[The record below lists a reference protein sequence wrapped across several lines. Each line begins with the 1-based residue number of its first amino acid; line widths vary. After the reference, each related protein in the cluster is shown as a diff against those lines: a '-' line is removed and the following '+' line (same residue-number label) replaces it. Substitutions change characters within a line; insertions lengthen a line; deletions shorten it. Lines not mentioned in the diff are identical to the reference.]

1 MREIVLD
8 TETTGI
14 SPRDGH
20 RIIEIGALE
29 LMHHLPTGEKLHIYI
44 NPERDID
51 DGAVAVH
58 GLTSAFLSDKPLF
71 AEIVDEFL
79 SFIGDAPLVI
89 HNASFDMGFIN
100 AELDKIQHPPLP
112 MDRAIDTLAMARKK
126 FPGAQ
131 ANLDALCRRFEID
144 NSQRDLHGALVD
156 ADLLASVYVEL
167 LGGRQPGLSL
177 GAENK
182 NDTAAVAID
191 AEQASSMLQID
202 RDKKPVRPI
211 RPHAPTAEETAAH
224 DAFLAKLKD
233 PIWLK
238 TSG

>member
-1 MREIVLD
+1 M
-8 TETTGI
+8 
-14 SPRDGH
+14 
-20 RIIEIGALE
+20 
-29 LMHHLPTGEKLHIYI
+29 
-44 NPERDID
+44 ER
-51 DGAVAVH
+51 V
-58 GLTSAFLSDKPLF
+58 
-71 AEIVDEFL
+71 
-79 SFIGDAPLVI
+79 
-89 HNASFDMGFIN
+89 
-100 AELDKIQHPPLP
+100 
-112 MDRAIDTLAMARKK
+112 IDTLEMARKR

-144 NSQRDLHGALVD
+144 NCNRDFHGALID

-182 NDTAAVAID
+182 NESAVVAVN
-191 AEQASSMLQID
+191 AEQASSFLQID
-202 RDKKPVRPI
+202 LDKKSVRPI
-211 RPHAPTAEETAAH
+211 RPHSPSAKETAAH

>member
-29 LMHHLPTGEKLHIYI
+29 LMHHLPTGKTLHIYI

-58 GLTSAFLSDKPLF
+58 GLTSTFLSDKPLF

-100 AELDKIQHPPLP
+100 AELDKIQRPPLP

-144 NSQRDLHGALVD
+144 NSHRDLHGALVD
-156 ADLLASVYVEL
+156 ADLLANVYVEL

-177 GAENK
+177 GADTK
-182 NDTAAVAID
+182 NAPAAAAIN
-191 AEQASSMLQID
+191 AEHASSMLQVD
-202 RDKKPVRPI
+202 SDKKPVRPI
-211 RPHAPTAEETAAH
+211 RPHVPSAEETAAH

-238 TSG
+238 T

>member
-29 LMHHLPTGEKLHIYI
+29 LMHHLPTGKKLHIYI

-144 NSQRDLHGALVD
+144 NSHRDLHGALVD

-182 NDTAAVAID
+182 NDTAAVVID
-191 AEQASSMLQID
+191 AKQASSMLQID

>member
-14 SPRDGH
+14 SPQDGH

-29 LMHHLPTGEKLHIYI
+29 LMHHLPTGNKLHIYI

-58 GLTSAFLSDKPLF
+58 GLTNEFLSDKPLF
-71 AEIVDEFL
+71 DEIVDEFL

-89 HNASFDMGFIN
+89 HNASFDMSFIN
-100 AELDKIQHPPLP
+100 AELNKIQHPSLP

-144 NSQRDLHGALVD
+144 NSHRDLHGALVD

-167 LGGRQPGLSL
+167 LGGRQPVLSL
-177 GAENK
+177 GAEDKNATVALATNAEQTSPVLQVDHNK
-182 NDTAAVAID
+182 N
-191 AEQASSMLQID
+191 
-202 RDKKPVRPI
+202 PVRPI
-211 RPHAPTAEETAAH
+211 RPHSPSAEETAAH
-224 DAFLAKLKD
+224 DAFLAKIKD
-233 PIWLK
+233 PIWRK
-238 TSG
+238 T

>member
-29 LMHHLPTGEKLHIYI
+29 LMHHLPTGNKLHIYI

-58 GLTSAFLSDKPLF
+58 GLTTVFLSDKPLF
-71 AEIVDEFL
+71 VEVVDEFL

-100 AELDKIQHPPLP
+100 AELDKIHYPTLP

-144 NSQRDLHGALVD
+144 NSHRDLHGALVD

-167 LGGRQPGLSL
+167 LGGRQPVLSL
-177 GAENK
+177 GAEDK
-182 NDTAAVAID
+182 NNTATVPID
-191 AEQASSMLQID
+191 AEQASSMLQVD
-202 RDKKPVRPI
+202 RDKKPVRPV
-211 RPHAPTAEETAAH
+211 RPHAPSSEETAAH
-224 DAFLAKLKD
+224 DAFLVKLRNA
-233 PIWLK
+233 IWLK
-238 TSG
+238 T

>member
-14 SPRDGH
+14 NPRDGH

-29 LMHHLPTGEKLHIYI
+29 LMHHLPTGKELHIYI
-44 NPERDID
+44 NPEREID

-58 GLTSAFLSDKPLF
+58 GLTSSFLSDKPVF

-79 SFIGDAPLVI
+79 SFIGEAPLVI

-100 AELDKIQHPPLP
+100 AELDKIQRPPLP

-144 NSQRDLHGALVD
+144 NSHRDLHGALVD

-177 GAENK
+177 EADNK
-182 NDTAAVAID
+182 TDTPVAVITAD
-191 AEQASSMLQID
+191 SASSMLQID
-202 RDKKPVRPI
+202 SDNKLVRPI
-211 RPHAPTAEETAAH
+211 RPHAPSAEEQAAH
-224 DAFLAKLKD
+224 DVFLAKLND

-238 TSG
+238 T

>member
-14 SPRDGH
+14 NPRDGH

-29 LMHHLPTGEKLHIYI
+29 LMHHLPTGKNLHIYI

-51 DGAVAVH
+51 DGAIAVH
-58 GLTSAFLSDKPLF
+58 GLTNAFLSDKPLF
-71 AEIVDEFL
+71 AEIVDKFL

-89 HNASFDMGFIN
+89 HNASFDMDFIN
-100 AELDKIQHPPLP
+100 SELEKIQYPSLP

-131 ANLDALCRRFEID
+131 ANLDALCRRFAID
-144 NSQRDLHGALVD
+144 NSHRNLHGALVD
-156 ADLLASVYVEL
+156 ADLLAGVYIEL

-177 GAENK
+177 GAGEK
-182 NDTAAVAID
+182 KDTMSAAIVT
-191 AEQASSMLQID
+191 EQEASVLRVD
-202 RDKKPVRPI
+202 PNTKAVRPV
-211 RPHAPTAEETAAH
+211 RPHAPSAEETAAH
-224 DAFLAKLKD
+224 DAFLARLED

-238 TSG
+238 A

>member
-29 LMHHLPTGEKLHIYI
+29 LMHHLPTGKTLHIYI

-58 GLTSAFLSDKPLF
+58 GLTSAFLTDKPLF

-79 SFIGDAPLVI
+79 SFIGDSPLVI
-89 HNASFDMGFIN
+89 HNASFDIGFIN
-100 AELDKIQHPPLP
+100 AELDKIQHPPIP
-112 MDRAIDTLAMARKK
+112 MDRAIDTLTMARKK

-144 NSQRDLHGALVD
+144 NSHRDLHGALVD

-182 NDTAAVAID
+182 NDTTAVPTN
-191 AEQASSMLQID
+191 AEQASSMLQVEG
-202 RDKKPVRPI
+202 DKKPVRPI
-211 RPHAPTAEETAAH
+211 RPHSPSSEETAAH
-224 DAFLAKLKD
+224 DKFLAKLKD

-238 TSG
+238 I